1 MNKKYFSTLI
11 VAVVAMFAG
20 YNMYQSQRTVTM
32 SDLILANI
40 EALAE
45 DYEIGTP
52 GTNWK
57 TYSTECTITRCITA
71 GISCGV
77 LLTCSH
83 QVSYDVIKD
92 FCGKGSGAC
101 LSSAGC

>member
-52 GTNWK
+52 GT
-57 TYSTECTITRCITA
+57 S
-71 GISCGV
+71 
-77 LLTCSH
+77 
-83 QVSYDVIKD
+83 
-92 FCGKGSGAC
+92 
-101 LSSAGC
+101 